1 MKEKKRERD
10 SKSTDPVRLLKIE
23 EEEENSMIQSL
34 KRNDQPFETQEFGS
48 ISKDLEIENKK
59 KKKKR
64 KH

>member
-34 KRNDQPFETQEFGS
+34 KRND
-48 ISKDLEIENKK
+48 
-59 KKKKR
+59 
-64 KH
+64 